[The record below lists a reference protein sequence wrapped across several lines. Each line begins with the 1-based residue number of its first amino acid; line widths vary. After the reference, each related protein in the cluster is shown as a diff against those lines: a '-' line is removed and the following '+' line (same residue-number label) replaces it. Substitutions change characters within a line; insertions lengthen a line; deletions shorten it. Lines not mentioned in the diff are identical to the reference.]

1 MNPTLKYLP
10 SVLLLFI
17 AQAGSAQNSNESFY
31 AFKADWSPASSIEQ
45 CTYFMQEIK
54 KSDSEYVC
62 RYYQKMGPM
71 IKQEVYKDAAL
82 SIPNGLFCW
91 YNKKGKMDSCGWVA
105 NFKKDRYW
113 YYFLGDSTKYTYYE
127 KYDNG
132 KLLKKE
138 TFQQAVSD
146 TTGGHEV
153 AVTQKE
159 AVFKKGANDW
169 TNYISKNLKVPDR
182 FTSIVGR
189 GKYTVTVCFTI
200 STEGKTQDVY
210 LFNSLE
216 WSADA
221 VIFDLIEQSPHWQPA
236 LQNGEPV
243 KYVQKQNLVMVIN

>member
-1 MNPTLKYLP
+1 MKPTLKHLP
-10 SVLLLFI
+10 LLLFVCI
-17 AQAGSAQNSNESFY
+17 AYTGLAQKSNESFY
-31 AFKADWSPASSIEQ
+31 AFNADWSAASSIDE

-54 KSDSEYVC
+54 KSDTEYVC
-62 RYYQKMGPM
+62 RYYQKLGPM
-71 IKQEVYKDAAL
+71 IKQEVYMDAAL

-91 YNKKGKMDSCGWVA
+91 YNKKGKMDSCGWVR

-113 YYFLGDSTKYTYYE
+113 YYFLGDSTGYSYYE

-138 TFQQAVSD
+138 TSQKTVSD
-146 TTGGHEV
+146 TTGV
-153 AVTQKE
+153 YKTIVTQKE
-159 AVFKKGANDW
+159 AVFKKGVNDW

-216 WSADA
+216 WSTDA
-221 VIFDLIEQSPHWQPA
+221 VIFELIEQSPRWQPA

-243 KYVQKQNLVMVIN
+243 KYIQKQNLVMVIN